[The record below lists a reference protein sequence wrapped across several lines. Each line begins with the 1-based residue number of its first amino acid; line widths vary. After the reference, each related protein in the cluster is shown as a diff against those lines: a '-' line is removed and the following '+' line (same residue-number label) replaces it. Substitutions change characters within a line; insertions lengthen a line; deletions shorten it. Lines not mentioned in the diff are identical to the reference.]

1 MANYRRAVA
10 LEPTG
15 FGNVEVADSDVLLVG
30 NINPSSGDLI
40 LGGGTAAN
48 GVVIAAG
55 HDLDMSGDGVFT
67 LAGTGNLN
75 ITASGSHAISG
86 GDLDVNVASDFSNTL
101 TMSGGADIVGTTGST
116 ITVFDAISTV
126 VGGTIGGIVQES
138 LVDKTALELITG
150 QWTFQSNNTTNP
162 KMIVKAAGGEAANS
176 LLFQVQTSAGA
187 NLFSVDVEGD
197 VVIAG
202 GETVAGTTAYT
213 GDITLGDGG
222 NTVQLGS
229 AATPAVGDNVYINTT
244 GTADGNFSIT
254 TTNFNV
260 ATNGNVDT
268 AGDLTFTAGGTIGS
282 TANGDIDI
290 TPNGTGEVNITNLA
304 ACGSNCNVWKVNQD
318 AVVGTAEYAGT
329 VWLDG
334 DGAANI
340 EGWRWRNDGSTPDFQ
355 LQYKQNPTDPSDLT
369 EVWTDIITAT
379 PTTVTINA
387 PTLNATTG
395 NFTTITGNFTG
406 TIAACGTSCNAW
418 EINNDAA
425 GGTAEDVGVMFP
437 GGDGANVQNFQFFN
451 DTSQPAM
458 VLRYKQNPTDP
469 ADMAEAGYTSILTA
483 TSTQVTIPVNVD
495 ATSGL
500 DVTGAALTV
509 DANGIDCA
517 GNIDLNNTLSFD
529 AAGTID
535 TSGNNNLT
543 INTGTQDV
551 LVTADTVDLQT
562 NVTTL
567 DVPDQTGFSIGGTAL
582 TTVLWTAT
590 AVDIVFGGPA
600 SNADAYHTHAS
611 VASADQIIVGG
622 LTTAAMSQYQSGYVS
637 ANNTIT
643 PTDCSS
649 ATGTYLTATFAGVY
663 DGTANEIVNAGKI
676 VVQFDAG
683 LAPAPVAGDPAILS
697 WNNAGQFRNRPPAV
711 GSGDFFTWAGIVLD
725 ASTYAGTQRCTILI
739 QPSRPVKR

>member
-1 MANYRRAVA
+1 MANYRAVA
-10 LEPTG
+10 LEATG
-15 FGNVEVADSDVLLVG
+15 FGNVEIADADTLLVG
-30 NINPSSGDLI
+30 NVAPSSGDLTI
-40 LGGGTAAN
+40 GGGSAAD
-48 GVVIAAG
+48 GVIIAAG
-55 HDLDMSGDGVFT
+55 HDLDMSGDSVLT

-75 ITASGSHAISG
+75 VTATGTHAISG
-86 GDLDVNVASDFSNTL
+86 GDLDVNVTSDFSGTMTL
-101 TMSGGADIVGTTGST
+101 SGGADLVGTGGST
-116 ITVFDAISTV
+116 IGTFDAISTI

-138 LVDKTALELITG
+138 LLDKTAAELVTG
-150 QWTFQSNNTTNP
+150 QWTFQSAGAVNP
-162 KMIVKAAGGEAANS
+162 KMIVKANGTEPTPDTI
-176 LLFQVQTSAGA
+176 LFQVQTSAGG
-187 NLFSVDVEGD
+187 NLFSVDTEGD

-202 GETVAGTTAYT
+202 GETVAGAVVYT
-213 GDITLGDGG
+213 GDITLGDGN
-222 NTVQLGS
+222 NTIKIG
-229 AATPAVGDNVYINTT
+229 ADTTPAQGDNVAINTT
-244 GTADGNFSIT
+244 GTADGTFSLT
-254 TTNFNV
+254 TANTNIDN
-260 ATNGNVDT
+260 AGNIDT
-268 AGDLTFTAGGTIGS
+268 AGNLTLTGGGTIDS
-282 TANGDIDI
+282 TANGDIDLI
-290 TPNGTGEVNITNLA
+290 PNGTGVVNITNLA
-304 ACGSNCNVWKVNQD
+304 ACGSNCNAWVTNQD
-318 AVVGTAEYAGT
+318 SVVGTAEYAGS

-355 LQYKQNPTDPSDLT
+355 LQYKQNPTDAFDLT

-379 PTTVTINA
+379 PTTVTVNA

-437 GGDGANVQNFQFFN
+437 GGDGVNVQNFQLFN
-451 DTSQPAM
+451 DTSAAQM
-458 VLRYKQNPTDP
+458 ILRYKQDPTDP
-469 ADMAEAGYTSILTA
+469 ADMAEAGYTNVLTA

-495 ATSGL
+495 ASAGL

-509 DANGIDCA
+509 DASGIDC
-517 GNIDLNNTLSFD
+517 GGTIDLATTLSFD

-543 INTGTQDV
+543 LDAGTANV
-551 LVTADTVDLQT
+551 LVTAGTVDLRT

-567 DVPDQTGFSIGGTAL
+567 DVPSNTGFSIGGTPL
-582 TTVLWTAT
+582 TSVLWTAT
-590 AVDIVFGGPA
+590 SHDVVFGGPA

-611 VASADQIIVGG
+611 AAAADQIIVGG
-622 LTTAAMSQYQSGYVS
+622 LTTAAMSQYQAGYVS

-663 DGTANEIVNAGKI
+663 DNVAGSMVNAGKI
-676 VVQFDAG
+676 EVQFDAG

-697 WNNAGQFRNRPPAV
+697 WNNSGQFRNRPPAA
-711 GSGDFFTWAGIVLD
+711 GSGNFFTWAGVVLD
-725 ASTYAGTQRCTILI
+725 VSTYGANQRCTIVI
-739 QPSRPVKR
+739 QPSRPVQR